1 MGAEY
6 MGRVGIHHSTRMVS
20 SGSFCF
26 LVVLVPVLGVPLPTP
41 DPLNVHI
48 HLDEAMTKKE
58 SAVKLEHGKDY
69 GDVENDYPEYGP
81 KGFKE
86 EPMYAGGPEHETPH
100 DEMNIGSIGNVMGN
114 VNDGTSGSSM
124 DVIGGGSGSAH
135 MFSGPGGNTMFS
147 GGGRGNHFSMQSGGG
162 NSITGRRS
170 GFGSRF
176 GPGFGREF
184 DEEAGFFRSMSSG
197 FGGGSFGGGN
207 TNNLFSSGGSS
218 SGGNNNNLFSSGGG
232 MMGGLNSLT
241 GGFASGGGTQIVGG
255 AQRASGTNVNQN
267 NIG

>member
-1 MGAEY
+1 MGK
-6 MGRVGIHHSTRMVS
+6 
-20 SGSFCF
+20 
-26 LVVLVPVLGVPLPTP
+26 
-41 DPLNVHI
+41 N
-48 HLDEAMTKKE
+48 KE
-58 SAVKLEHGKDY
+58 SAVKHEEHGKDY
-69 GDVENDYPEYGP
+69 GDGENDYPVYGP
-81 KGFKE
+81 GNIE
-86 EPMYAGGPEHETPH
+86 NPMYAETDRGAPG
-100 DEMNIGSIGNVMGN
+100 EMNIGSIGNVMGN

-124 DVIGGGSGSAH
+124 DVMGGGSGSAH
-135 MFSGPGGNTMFS
+135 MFSGSGGNTMFS

-162 NSITGRRS
+162 NSISGRRS
-170 GFGSRF
+170 GSGF
-176 GPGFGREF
+176 GPRFGREF
-184 DEEAGFFRSMSSG
+184 DEESGFFRSMSSG

>member
-1 MGAEY
+1 
-6 MGRVGIHHSTRMVS
+6 MGRMGIHHSTRMVS
-20 SGSFCF
+20 SGSLCF

-48 HLDEAMTKKE
+48 HLDDAMKNKE
-58 SAVKLEHGKDY
+58 SAVKHEEHRKDY
-69 GDVENDYPEYGP
+69 GDGENDYPVYGP
-81 KGFKE
+81 GNIE
-86 EPMYAGGPEHETPH
+86 NPMYAETDRGAPG
-100 DEMNIGSIGNVMGN
+100 EMNIGSIGNVMGI

-197 FGGGSFGGGN
+197 FGVD
-207 TNNLFSSGGSS
+207 L
-218 SGGNNNNLFSSGGG
+218 L
-232 MMGGLNSLT
+232 
-241 GGFASGGGTQIVGG
+241 VGV
-255 AQRASGTNVNQN
+255 TPITCFPVV
-267 NIG
+267 

>member
-1 MGAEY
+1 
-6 MGRVGIHHSTRMVS
+6 MGRMGIHHSTRMGS
-20 SGSFCF
+20 SGSLCF

-48 HLDEAMTKKE
+48 HLDDAMKNKE
-58 SAVKLEHGKDY
+58 SAVKHEEHGKDY
-69 GDVENDYPEYGP
+69 GDGENDYPVYGP
-81 KGFKE
+81 GNIE
-86 EPMYAGGPEHETPH
+86 NPMYAETDRGAPG
-100 DEMNIGSIGNVMGN
+100 EMNIGSIGNVMGN

-124 DVIGGGSGSAH
+124 DVMGGGSGSAH

-162 NSITGRRS
+162 NSISGRRSGS

-184 DEEAGFFRSMSSG
+184 DEESRFFRSMSSG

-232 MMGGLNSLT
+232 MMGDLNSLT
-241 GGFASGGGTQIVGG
+241 GGFASGGGNQIVGG